1 MVVAVRWTKYVKFT
15 LWIAEEA
22 KIYCNNFNSS
32 NAVVCSHLI
41 LAYTVR
47 LAIINAAELERNG
60 CFSVPL
66 LRNVVLWLK
75 RTSTESLQIEF
86 VTKYDTTMLKRKV
99 VGVQICEGGSISA
112 YGFGPGGLSPLWHRH
127 WNGFLWKVWYA
138 NVHSLTNSL
147 RCRKC

>member
-1 MVVAVRWTKYVKFT
+1 MAVAVRWTKYVKFT
-15 LWIAEEA
+15 FWIAEEA

-41 LAYTVR
+41 LAYTVW
-47 LAIINAAELERNG
+47 LTIMNAVELERNG
-60 CFSVPL
+60 CFVLFLFFFSPL

-99 VGVQICEGGSISA
+99 VGGPNLRRGVHIRIRIWTGGSKSA
-112 YGFGPGGLSPLWHRH
+112 VTPALEWVF
-127 WNGFLWKVWYA
+127 VE
-138 NVHSLTNSL
+138 SLICKCSL
-147 RCRKC
+147 AH